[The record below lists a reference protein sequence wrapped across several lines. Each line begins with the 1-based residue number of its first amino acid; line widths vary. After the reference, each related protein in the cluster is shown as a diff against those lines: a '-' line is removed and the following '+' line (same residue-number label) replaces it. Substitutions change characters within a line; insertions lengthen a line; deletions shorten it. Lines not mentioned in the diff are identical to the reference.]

1 MNLAVSLAPADRNLK
16 VAADPARLQQVISN
30 LIHNAI
36 KFSEPGGSTDVVLR
50 REGTDAVLRVRDRG
64 TGISTEMLPRVFDLF
79 TQADGPLH
87 RANGGLGIGLTLVKQ
102 LVEMHGGRI
111 QVRSEGLGKG
121 SEFEVTLPILREQ
134 AEPIIAYAPKSRTSK
149 CASVL
154 VVEDNPDVAESLS
167 AVLEALGH
175 RTRVTNDGL
184 AALEMLRSASF
195 DAVLV
200 DIGLPGIDGYEVARR
215 IRMLPN
221 FNGSRLIALTGYGQ
235 EEDRQ
240 RALRAGFDQHLVKPV
255 NVDHLETLMAEA
267 ASSHIN

>member
-1 MNLAVSLAPADRNLK
+1 
-16 VAADPARLQQVISN
+16 
-30 LIHNAI
+30 
-36 KFSEPGGSTDVVLR
+36 
-50 REGTDAVLRVRDRG
+50 LRVRDRG
-64 TGISTEMLPRVFDLF
+64 IGISTEMLPRVFDLF

-87 RANGGLGIGLTLVKQ
+87 RANCGLGIGLTLVKQ